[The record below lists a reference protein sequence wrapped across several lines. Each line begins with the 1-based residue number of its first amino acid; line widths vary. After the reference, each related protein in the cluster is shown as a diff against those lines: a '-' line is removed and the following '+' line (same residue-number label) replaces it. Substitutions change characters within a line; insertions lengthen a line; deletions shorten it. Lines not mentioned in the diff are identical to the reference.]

1 MSVLRNSDDLKTN
14 LIAYYAFFGA
24 VATSIS
30 YCYFLYFN
38 VILMTLKFIGISLS
52 IN

>member
-1 MSVLRNSDDLKTN
+1 MSVLRNSVGLKTN

-24 VATSIS
+24 VAQYDIKV
-30 YCYFLYFN
+30 YRDQL
-38 VILMTLKFIGISLS
+38 